1 MLQAMWCAQTCF
13 KPCGVLRHA
22 SSHVVCSDMLQ
33 AMWCAQTCFK
43 PCSSPVLGTV
53 LPTPLRCCAARVC
66 VCRPQTRVHCQELGR
81 LEIADGYASC
91 LAWSPALSSL
101 SPLSSVSTP
110 CGYLAAASSS
120 AHTLIVPFSLSGP
133 PLQAESLGAPLPDG
147 AQSGARRHGVV
158 PLLRSKEL
166 CAPFQPPC
174 ACVSLAE
181 GGQGDVEGLG
191 MDADGVL
198 GMDADGVV
206 VVGAADGCQV
216 TCVAWCSTTVLVT
229 GLSFLLACTG
239 LPFLLACHRLP
250 SRCAPDRGG
259 RRGHRGHRG
268 HDATPFP
275 SPAALPAQGSA
286 WQCAAMCCANVWQCA
301 ATDGKRVQR

>member
-1 MLQAMWCAQTCF
+1 
-13 KPCGVLRHA
+13 
-22 SSHVVCSDMLQ
+22 MLQ

-133 PLQAESLGAPLPDG
+133 PLQAESLAAPLPDA

-158 PLLRSKEL
+158 PLLPTWC
-166 CAPFQPPC
+166 CAVAAQ
-174 ACVSLAE
+174 
-181 GGQGDVEGLG
+181 QGALR
-191 MDADGVL
+191 
-198 GMDADGVV
+198 
-206 VVGAADGCQV
+206 
-216 TCVAWCSTTVLVT
+216 TISTTVCVCVLGRGRPRRRG
-229 GLSFLLACTG
+229 GLGHGCRWCVGHGCRWCGRRRGCRRLPGHVCGVVLDDRLGLWSLFLAC
-239 LPFLLACHRLP
+239 LHWSPFLACLHWSPFLACLP
-250 SRCAPDRGG
+250 SLAIALCSRPWW
-259 RRGHRGHRG
+259 
-268 HDATPFP
+268 
-275 SPAALPAQGSA
+275 SPWSPWSP
-286 WQCAAMCCANVWQCA
+286 
-301 ATDGKRVQR
+301 RS